1 MDKEKLFISM
11 GLIEVKEKIYTKD
24 EIPSNLVYTFK
35 NENEFNNY
43 FLRNGLDKDKIG
55 ITSSAL
61 ITILN
66 DGTIV
71 AFKVLCD
78 YIITSVRVL
87 EKLNKKNKV
96 KILTLKES

>member
-1 MDKEKLFISM
+1 MDKEKLFNSM
-11 GLIEVKEKIYTKD
+11 GLVEVKEKIYTKD

-35 NENEFNNY
+35 NEKDFNNY
-43 FLRNGLDKDKIG
+43 FIKNGLDKDKIG

-78 YIITSVRVL
+78 YIITAVRIV
-87 EKLNKKNKV
+87 EKMNKNNKV
-96 KILTLKES
+96 KVLTLKES

>member
-1 MDKEKLFISM
+1 MEKQELFEAM
-11 GLIEVKEKIYTKD
+11 GLVEVKEKVYTMD
-24 EIPSNLVYTFK
+24 EIPNNLVYVFK
-35 NENEFNNY
+35 TTDEFNNY
-43 FLRNGLDKDKIG
+43 FLKNGLNQDKIG

-66 DGTIV
+66 DGTVV

-78 YIITSVRVL
+78 YIITAARIA
-87 EKLNKKNKV
+87 EKMKNKDKV